1 MWPEGRGR
9 RKTNRAIRRKSH
21 GLGGGVKE
29 EGNYSGSQPE
39 CISQQAKGQNGGERI
54 VDSMT

>member
-21 GLGGGVKE
+21 GLGGGGGGKRRRE
-29 EGNYSGSQPE
+29 IIQGRN
-39 CISQQAKGQNGGERI
+39 QNALVNKPRVRMGEREL
-54 VDSMT
+54 